1 VNGRKGKVHDI
12 SYQKISLAFSR
23 KGEVQVQE
31 SERERWMS
39 VERMGRERG
48 GEGDEARQWGRR
60 SEGKRE
66 GEEVKGRERGKK

>member
-1 VNGRKGKVHDI
+1 MKGIKGNKYAQRYLPR
-12 SYQKISLAFSR
+12 YQKIILAFSR
-23 KGEVQVQE
+23 KGEVLE

-48 GEGDEARQWGRR
+48 GEGDEAREWVRR

-66 GEEVKGRERGKK
+66 GEEVKG